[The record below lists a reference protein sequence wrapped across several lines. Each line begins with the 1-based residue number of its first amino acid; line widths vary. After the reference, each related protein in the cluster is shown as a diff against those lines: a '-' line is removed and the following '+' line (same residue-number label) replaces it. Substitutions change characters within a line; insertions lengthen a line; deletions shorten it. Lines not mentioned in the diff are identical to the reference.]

1 MKVKQLLLWFLIPSA
16 IIVILHIIEQALL
29 INADSGFYKDGLE
42 AAGYAVLGIT
52 LVAMLILLVYGSTRK
67 KYPVAV
73 PLKSRPVFI
82 MSLVM
87 AAAIV
92 VDIFMVMVS
101 EEFSSAVIL
110 GASNGLLFYLYLF
123 YISFAVLSLLFFLYY
138 AYAQWQGIRP
148 AGFAPAAVIIMT
160 ALKLAIVFTEH
171 SGIANISDNINNT
184 AMICFLL
191 VFWLFHGRMIA
202 EAGYP
207 KAVRWAYGF
216 GICAAVYSLACT
228 LPYYF
233 IKLTGNG
240 ALLHQTELPSPLLIA
255 SAVYIV
261 VFLCSSLAG
270 GTEYISKIKKKY
282 EDEQREAENCG
293 NTVMQEHNE
302 EPPSK
307 ADEIYNKIIK
317 EQNRDDYK

>member
-1 MKVKQLLLWFLIPSA
+1 MKVKHLLLWFLIPSA
-16 IIVILHIIEQALL
+16 LIVILRTVEQALL

-42 AAGYAVLGIT
+42 AAGYTVLGIT
-52 LVAMLILLVYGSTRK
+52 LAVMLILLIYGSTRK
-67 KYPVAV
+67 KYPVAAPV
-73 PLKSRPVFI
+73 KSRPVFI

-92 VDIFMVMVS
+92 VDIFMVMLS
-101 EEFSSAVIL
+101 EEFSSAVVL
-110 GASNGLLFYLYLF
+110 SASKGLLFYLYLL
-123 YISFAVLSLLFFLYY
+123 YIAFAVLSLLFFLYY

-160 ALKLAIVFTEH
+160 AIKLAIVFTEH
-171 SGIANISDNINNT
+171 SGIANISDNVNNT

-202 EAGYP
+202 DAGYP

-233 IKLTGNG
+233 IKFTGNG

-255 SAVYIV
+255 SAIYII

-270 GTEYISKIKKKY
+270 GTEYIGKIKKKY
-282 EDEQREAENCG
+282 EDEQREAENG
-293 NTVMQEHNE
+293 EDAVMPEPGDI

-317 EQNRDDYK
+317 EQDKDK